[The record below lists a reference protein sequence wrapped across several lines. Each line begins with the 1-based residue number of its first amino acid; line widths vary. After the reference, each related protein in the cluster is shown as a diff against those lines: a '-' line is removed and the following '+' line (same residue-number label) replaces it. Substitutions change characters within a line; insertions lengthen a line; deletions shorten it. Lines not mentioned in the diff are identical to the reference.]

1 MPARATPRR
10 EQLFDEL
17 VALLLAEGFAHLTLD
32 DIAARLRCSKRTLY
46 ALAGSKEQ
54 LVRAAVVRFFRLATE
69 QVETA
74 LKSAGGAADRVGD
87 YLRAVAEQLAPASPR
102 FFDDVAAFPPADEVY
117 RRNTRIAAGRV
128 RELIDEGVASG
139 VFRDVHAAFV
149 ADVVAGVMVRIQR
162 RELEASTGLGD
173 AEAYANLAELVLHGL
188 GVPGRKHPCT
198 ANVTQCEPDATP

>member
-10 EQLFDEL
+10 EQLLDEL
-17 VALLLAEGFAHLTLD
+17 VALLLADGFAHLTLD

-69 QVETA
+69 QVEA
-74 LKSAGGAADRVGD
+74 AIKSADGAADRVGG
-87 YLRAVAEQLAPASPR
+87 YLRAVTEQLAPASGR

-117 RRNTRIAAGRV
+117 RRNTRFAAARV

-139 VFRDVHAAFV
+139 AFRDDHAAFV
-149 ADVVAGVMVRIQR
+149 ADVVAGVMVRIQQ
-162 RELEASTGLGD
+162 RELGASTGLSD
-173 AEAYANLAELVLHGL
+173 AEAYANLAELLLHGL
-188 GVPGRKHPCT
+188 GVPDRPGPAT
-198 ANVTQCEPDATP
+198 SNVTDREPDATR